1 MYYKEFLRVSRGLI
15 VVAIIFGILIAL
27 QVVSNVS
34 QHSTPAQ
41 IHVEVNGHQ
50 SAGHNIPLSL
60 LLVIG
65 GVVASILAGIWG
77 TSLAC
82 ENEGHLEVAWTKP
95 ATRSRYALKIMA
107 VDLAGLIA
115 VYLLTLGAG
124 TLVIYLSGYLGWLH
138 ADNDAWVNL
147 ARFSLLPFAW
157 FGLIQALTSSLKD
170 RAAMVAGLSWVGAFL
185 LLLLA
190 NLNLSPMWAA
200 IVKFFNFFNPVAY
213 AVYSDSGSRM
223 NVYPFAAWELNL
235 LGLAVIGTLGIIAAL
250 IQWRRLEV

>member
-15 VVAIIFGILIAL
+15 VVAIIFGILIAV

-95 ATRSRYALKIMA
+95 ATRSRY
-107 VDLAGLIA
+107 
-115 VYLLTLGAG
+115 
-124 TLVIYLSGYLGWLH
+124 
-138 ADNDAWVNL
+138 
-147 ARFSLLPFAW
+147 
-157 FGLIQALTSSLKD
+157 
-170 RAAMVAGLSWVGAFL
+170 
-185 LLLLA
+185 
-190 NLNLSPMWAA
+190 
-200 IVKFFNFFNPVAY
+200 
-213 AVYSDSGSRM
+213 
-223 NVYPFAAWELNL
+223 
-235 LGLAVIGTLGIIAAL
+235 
-250 IQWRRLEV
+250 